1 MFPISSC
8 CAMLLSAQK
17 CESQTVDGVS
27 CLFIFYFNT
36 PIFEI
41 FKTLQKGL
49 VRLLQKF
56 ICCLLKTKQSSHV
69 WRKVQNSFEI
79 CMQIFLCLSPT
90 ILHLHGKGYR
100 GCFCKTLSEASPS
113 LNRVSWLQDRP
124 DTGLRQTKTIQ

>member
-1 MFPISSC
+1 MKFHLDVGAFLFPISSC

-56 ICCLLKTKQSSHV
+56 ICCLLKTKKTSRV
-69 WRKVQNSFEI
+69 LRKLQNSFEI
-79 CMQIFLCLSPT
+79 FACRFFYAFHQLYCVCMVRFCMVRATGVASVRSCQKLPT
-90 ILHLHGKGYR
+90 H
-100 GCFCKTLSEASPS
+100 
-113 LNRVSWLQDRP
+113 
-124 DTGLRQTKTIQ
+124 